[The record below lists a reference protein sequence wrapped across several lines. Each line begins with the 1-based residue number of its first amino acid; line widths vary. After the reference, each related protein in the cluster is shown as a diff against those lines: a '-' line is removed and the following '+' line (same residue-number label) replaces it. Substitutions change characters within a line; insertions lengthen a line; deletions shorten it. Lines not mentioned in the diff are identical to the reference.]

1 MYRLYNPYLGEHLY
15 TSSQSEISNL
25 TANWGWRLEGP
36 AWVAPAEGSAEAAE
50 PVFRLYNL
58 VSGEHLYTRSG
69 AEAAA
74 LDAMADWRLEGT
86 AFWSAGPDG
95 VPVCRLYNPGL
106 RFSHHYTASEPEWSM
121 LVASWGWRME
131 GVSWYGLK
139 QG

>member
-1 MYRLYNPYLGEHLY
+1 
-15 TSSQSEISNL
+15 
-25 TANWGWRLEGP
+25 
-36 AWVAPAEGSAEAAE
+36 
-50 PVFRLYNL
+50 
-58 VSGEHLYTRSG
+58 
-69 AEAAA
+69 
-74 LDAMADWRLEGT
+74 MADWRLEGT